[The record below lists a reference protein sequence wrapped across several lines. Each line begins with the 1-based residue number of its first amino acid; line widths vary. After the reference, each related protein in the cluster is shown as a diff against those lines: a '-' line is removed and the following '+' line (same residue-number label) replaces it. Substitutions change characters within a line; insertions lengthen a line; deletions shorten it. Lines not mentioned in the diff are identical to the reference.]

1 MIPGETVG
9 AKTTECVECHQTL
22 TIKVC
27 HSWGGYYVGF
37 ICPNCGPY
45 SRESYFDTDQ
55 FRDIYYDL
63 PNSSAKSEWVNRI
76 LEKGGEHQTLL
87 LDWAK
92 RKNPN
97 RYHLFFK

>member
-1 MIPGETVG
+1 MIPGETVV

-45 SRESYFDTDQ
+45 SRESY
-55 FRDIYYDL
+55 YYKTREEAEEAL
-63 PNSSAKSEWVNRI
+63 KSGQYSRS
-76 LEKGGEHQTLL
+76 
-87 LDWAK
+87 
-92 RKNPN
+92 
-97 RYHLFFK
+97 